1 PKSGRPLSGRRQL
14 PPLPIDTT
22 MSTAVATPD
31 LASTN
36 NNATFSSSSDEA
48 VKNQWR
54 PCAEW
59 LFRCLENVPDIL
71 QTAQTVLGD
80 PQATVVD
87 LLSLLKDGILL
98 CHILPA
104 LSCNDITLK
113 TLDGFKLMTLNSPFV
128 FKKNIGAFLNQCE
141 SYFGLKRSDLF
152 RAEDLLEQE
161 NIIGIIDA
169 LSTLSRCPRAR
180 QSGIAGFEIAR
191 CSPQAESDYYSFVA
205 DSVPEPAP
213 VHSKHR
219 LQQKHGTDQQ
229 QQQQQLNQA
238 IADVSL
244 NTSGVSSCCSQQV
257 EEKVYDCI
265 INLRGKQPQQ
275 PQQQQQQQ
283 KQQQQQQQQQPVKGL
298 TPQDLCIQEMVDTE
312 RNYVETLRLLVEDVM
327 QPMKAKQSAW
337 SADEVDTIFKF
348 LPELSSLHQKLL
360 QELQI
365 AVVLKPEHAKS
376 LPQVFS
382 SFKDRMLVYGQ
393 YSGHLARAQKLVEN
407 ACKCDKRKS
416 DELQQHL
423 SNCRALFKL
432 SEYLTVPV
440 QRVLKYHLLLR
451 SLISIEEKLAAQP
464 QQQQSASQLDLS
476 QLREAHEAMCE
487 VADYVNEVKRD
498 LEMMALIDQIQNTI
512 DDLDLPP
519 SMRLIDYGRLQID
532 EELKVA
538 NDPNRPTSGSKLRYC
553 FLWNRICMLV
563 KSRGPGKEGYI
574 FKNVFAIK
582 TDLVIKPIDCPPTG
596 KKSVAQL
603 QQTTAQQQVSPQQ
616 QQQPQPAG
624 NTKWTWLFSVSDQP
638 QPQQQ
643 QQQQGSKDGIN
654 MVFIAKTKES
664 RRRWLEAFQR
674 SKEVLA
680 PPNFNMFGHYFEPAT
695 FDLPTYCS
703 VCNRLILGC
712 FYQGYRCRKT
722 GKKVHPAC
730 IPSRP
735 DRSNSEIIAPRFGEF
750 GAGANSAPGGP
761 NSAPA
766 VQTRHSTDATEF
778 SPSAPNQLMPLRIP
792 AAVIEEFSPSPKPQP
807 VNGDQPPPAPDQIT
821 RRFSRGGSTD
831 STGHPLDHHDWFV
844 GPMSREMAR
853 DALLGQPVGTFL
865 VRLSLTSSMDY
876 AISLRYRETIKHMR
890 IQQASNCYYLGEI
903 RTFPSI
909 PALVEHYSLNSLC
922 ECFTDLDATLARPIK
937 LDLPRPLPPPPP
949 PPTQQQQPPAV
960 YSRSNSQSSGLGT
973 AQPASGAALLGT
985 STPRRSSVVGYALAL
1000 RDYAVPGHL
1009 ALVAGET
1016 VTLLG
1021 QCQPAGVNGTLWRGR
1036 RANGSVGVFSPE
1048 VVQLVSTPGTEF
1060 FAAGGFAA

>member
-1 PKSGRPLSGRRQL
+1 
-14 PPLPIDTT
+14 

-180 QSGIAGFEIAR
+180 QSGIAG
-191 CSPQAESDYYSFVA
+191 
-205 DSVPEPAP
+205 
-213 VHSKHR
+213 
-219 LQQKHGTDQQ
+219 
-229 QQQQQLNQA
+229 
-238 IADVSL
+238 
-244 NTSGVSSCCSQQV
+244 
-257 EEKVYDCI
+257 
-265 INLRGKQPQQ
+265 GKQPQQ
-275 PQQQQQQQ
+275 PQQQQQKQ
-283 KQQQQQQQQQPVKGL
+283 QQQQQQQQQPVKGL

-376 LPQVFS
+376 LPQTGCW
-382 SFKDRMLVYGQ
+382 VYGQ

-603 QQTTAQQQVSPQQ
+603 QQT
-616 QQQPQPAG
+616 
-624 NTKWTWLFSVSDQP
+624 
-638 QPQQQ
+638 
-643 QQQQGSKDGIN
+643 
-654 MVFIAKTKES
+654 
-664 RRRWLEAFQR
+664 R

-821 RRFSRGGSTD
+821 RGLVEADRQTALTTPGPSR
-831 STGHPLDHHDWFV
+831 
-844 GPMSREMAR
+844 
-853 DALLGQPVGTFL
+853 L
-865 VRLSLTSSMDY
+865 VRRS
-876 AISLRYRETIKHMR
+876 H
-890 IQQASNCYYLGEI
+890 
-903 RTFPSI
+903 
-909 PALVEHYSLNSLC
+909 V
-922 ECFTDLDATLARPIK
+922 
-937 LDLPRPLPPPPP
+937 PRD
-949 PPTQQQQPPAV
+949 
-960 YSRSNSQSSGLGT
+960 
-973 AQPASGAALLGT
+973 GA
-985 STPRRSSVVGYALAL
+985 
-1000 RDYAVPGHL
+1000 
-1009 ALVAGET
+1009 
-1016 VTLLG
+1016 
-1021 QCQPAGVNGTLWRGR
+1021 
-1036 RANGSVGVFSPE
+1036 
-1048 VVQLVSTPGTEF
+1048 
-1060 FAAGGFAA
+1060 